1 MKEQKISRKNSGK
14 TMQLSTRMSLT
25 LGIFSI
31 LVLVIF
37 GYTMIHLSKQ
47 YISKSID
54 GNMTDKAYMAFN
66 DVDNIIVKAD
76 ILAKSIRDGISSTYE
91 GTGSGESEVWN
102 IVTADGTAVRTEPT
116 ELGTFRF
123 NKAGCCRGKFTE
135 FSFFRNQQ

>member
-25 LGIFSI
+25 LGLFSI
-31 LVLVIF
+31 LILVIF

-47 YISKSID
+47 FISKSID

-76 ILAKSIRDGISSTYE
+76 ILAKAFGTESARRMKGQVPERVKCGIS
-91 GTGSGESEVWN
+91 
-102 IVTADGTAVRTEPT
+102 
-116 ELGTFRF
+116 
-123 NKAGCCRGKFTE
+123 
-135 FSFFRNQQ
+135 